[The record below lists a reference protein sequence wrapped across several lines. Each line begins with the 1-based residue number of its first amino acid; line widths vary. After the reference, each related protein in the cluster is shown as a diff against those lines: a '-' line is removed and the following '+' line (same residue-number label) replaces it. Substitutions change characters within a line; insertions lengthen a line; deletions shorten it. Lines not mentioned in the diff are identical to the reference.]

1 MDLPLRNSRIKLP
14 SGQVFWREVG
24 QGPILVF
31 LHGSWSDSSQWLPVI
46 EYLSQDYHCFALD
59 LLGFGESEQPKLHYS
74 IQLEVECLLKYLE
87 ALRLQPV
94 YLIGH
99 SLGGW
104 IAASY
109 VLQYLY
115 QVRGLVLIA
124 PEGVLLEGQQSSWRW
139 ARWLVGRPPI
149 AYGVLRALLPLAKLL
164 GRYKPIEQILQQRQQ
179 LLSSPTACQLLF
191 QRRRSEIQAEL
202 LQERLDCLKVPTLI
216 VQGRKDN
223 SEAIARSQI
232 YADNSPQAQLQMINH
247 GGNDLPESLPALV
260 ARHIH
265 EFVKNCY

>member
-1 MDLPLRNSRIKLP
+1 MDLPLRNSRIQLP
-14 SGQVFWREVG
+14 SGQIFWREVG

-46 EYLSQDYHCFALD
+46 EYLHPNYHCFALD

-87 ALRLQPV
+87 ALRLEPV

-104 IAASY
+104 IAASS
-109 VLQYLY
+109 VLQSSE
-115 QVRGLVLIA
+115 QVHGLVLIA
-124 PEGVLLEGQQSSWRW
+124 PEGVLIKGQQRSWRR
-139 ARWLVGRPPI
+139 AQWLVGPPPI
-149 AYGVLRALLPLAKLL
+149 AYGILRSLLPLAKFL
-164 GRYKPIEQILQQRQQ
+164 GRNKPIEKILQQRQL
-179 LLSSPTACQLLF
+179 LLSSPTACKLLF
-191 QRRRSEIQAEL
+191 QRRWSEIRAEL
-202 LQERLDCLKVPTLI
+202 LQDNLEFLKVPTLI
-216 VQGRKDN
+216 IQGRKDGID
-223 SEAIARSQI
+223 AIDRSQI

-260 ARHIH
+260 ARHIT
-265 EFVKNCY
+265 EFVNNCR